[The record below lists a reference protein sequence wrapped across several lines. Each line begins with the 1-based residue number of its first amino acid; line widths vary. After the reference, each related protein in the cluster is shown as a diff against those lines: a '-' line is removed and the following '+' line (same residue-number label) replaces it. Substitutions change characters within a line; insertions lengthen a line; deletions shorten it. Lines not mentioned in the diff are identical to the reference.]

1 MRNKGEIVWTSKQNK
16 KNSIKSN
23 GTIVCKKGTTSAV
36 HTIFVR
42 VVKKNLYI
50 LAQEPRI
57 DMKQGIFES
66 RFCGRRNNNFF
77 FDKEKFGLFSLKG
90 GYCAFFEGIS
100 PLFLEKIFTMAGNC
114 ERKMRLSRK
123 IRITVAFF
131 RRLLYNIEER

>member
-57 DMKQGIFES
+57 DMKQGIFEL
-66 RFCGRRNNNFF
+66 RFCGRRNNKFF
-77 FDKEKFGLFSLKG
+77 LIKKNSD
-90 GYCAFFEGIS
+90 FF
-100 PLFLEKIFTMAGNC
+100 L
-114 ERKMRLSRK
+114 
-123 IRITVAFF
+123 
-131 RRLLYNIEER
+131 

>member
-1 MRNKGEIVWTSKQNK
+1 LNKGEIVWTSKQNK

-50 LAQEPRI
+50 LARELHI
-57 DMKQGIFES
+57 DMKRDISES
-66 RFCGRRNNNFF
+66 RFCGRRNNNF

-90 GYCAFFEGIS
+90 GYCAFFEEIG
-100 PLFLEKIFTMAGNC
+100 PLFLEKIFTMDRNC
-114 ERKMRLSRK
+114 ERKMRLLRK
-123 IRITVAFF
+123 IRITIAFF
-131 RRLLYNIEER
+131 RRLLYNVEER